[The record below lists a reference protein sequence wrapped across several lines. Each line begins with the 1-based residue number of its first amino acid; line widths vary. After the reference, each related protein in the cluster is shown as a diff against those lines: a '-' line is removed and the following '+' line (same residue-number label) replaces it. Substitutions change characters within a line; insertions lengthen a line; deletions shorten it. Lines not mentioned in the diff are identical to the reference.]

1 VNALGEW
8 GYWGL
13 GSGGTGGIWT
23 PVTFSPSSWANAGP
37 GVGYDPDGRLTY
49 VDAVRA
55 IAETDRDGL
64 SSSPQTL
71 SRFLRSGMTSGA
83 LLELGFEIARS
94 NSTVMLGENPMSE
107 WIETLIGATD
117 TGWKDK
123 GCDR

>member
-1 VNALGEW
+1 MLWVSGAIGVWVVAVQVGFGHLLRSRRVVGRMLGR
-8 GYWGL
+8 
-13 GSGGTGGIWT
+13 
-23 PVTFSPSSWANAGP
+23 

-117 TGWKDK
+117 TDWKDK